1 MAVQNNELK
10 IVVNLN
16 KVVTASE
23 TTSGT
28 TAGKVK
34 LFHCHLQI
42 SNVSVHVYSV
52 YLLPQ
57 AKVLPMKF
65 CEQPFKLTA
74 KTTKITTLKICMYT
88 VAVC

>member
-16 KVVTASE
+16 KVVTASK

-74 KTTKITTLKICMYT
+74 KTTNITSLTICMYT
-88 VAVC
+88 VAVW